1 MVYCAMSRE
10 LFANFPIDPAFIGS
24 EMTSL
29 LEEPSSLRIGE
40 FGMPLRFT
48 EAARFDPAHPAARH
62 RGIWVESL
70 RNRAIDGGWSRPDLG
85 LGNHPWRSAP

>member
-40 FGMPLRFT
+40 FGMPLPFT

-62 RGIWVESL
+62 PGRILTQPRHRRGLV
-70 RNRAIDGGWSRPDLG
+70 
-85 LGNHPWRSAP
+85 SA